1 VKLDWVRNE
10 IARMRVQ
17 IRAQEREIEML
28 RRAGVGSASAE
39 MLLVR
44 MRAKVDDLCRQRES
58 LRSSGR

>member
-1 VKLDWVRNE
+1 MKLDWVRNE
-10 IARMRVQ
+10 IVRMRVQ

-39 MLLVR
+39 MLLAR